1 MDWFRENAL
10 VSGNTPS
17 IAPGRHHQPDLANAI
32 FWGLWLFPFGLVLY
46 KSRFLPRFLFPAHE
60 DEVFSAIQPVVLGE
74 VATLLWLL
82 IMGAKEKRSTAVAAG
97 KAAGAPVSTRSVGYR
112 C

>member
-1 MDWFRENAL
+1 MVPRKRACVREHAL
-10 VSGNTPS
+10 DCARQG
-17 IAPGRHHQPDLANAI
+17 HHQPDLANAI

-97 KAAGAPVSTRSVGYR
+97 KAAGAPVSTRGVGYR